1 MTTAHCKRSWVL
13 IKTMTV
19 HLTSLRGQRWS
30 WFQLGLALVVIW
42 SVIDRWPT
50 LRALY
55 SDDGVLP
62 VAAWHASIARP
73 AEASLLQL
81 LCVHAWFGEIWWP
94 RLLSIVQV
102 GLSCVLPARWAAFGS
117 LWLYASATVR
127 AISSSYILDRYLLL
141 ELALA
146 CFGDEGQ
153 TTGLLWRL
161 QLVWIY
167 ADAGWGKAMDEGWST
182 NAKVPA
188 LDAYTR
194 HTMAARIARAFFG
207 RQGLRLLTPFVPLIE
222 LVLPPLAVL
231 GYPIAAVPVCA
242 LHLGI
247 AFCMNGAMLLSFAA
261 IVAWLPFIPNKTVSR
276 GRSSLSS
283 GVLIAIALACIYSAA
298 SGRSQCLD
306 AAASPLSALVH
317 NRWNVFSGVD
327 TTVTW
332 EIMPARLNDGQVV
345 DLWAYGADVEWSVP
359 QRAPRWGRWR
369 TFPMLGA
376 PNVPKDVLDQT
387 YAYFCREWN
396 DKANLP
402 QSKRLSHFH
411 VYMLMADD
419 NDAAGS
425 ISKRLLHVMQ
435 CY

>member
-1 MTTAHCKRSWVL
+1 MTWELK
-13 IKTMTV
+13 
-19 HLTSLRGQRWS
+19 SLRGQRWS
-30 WFQLGLALVVIW
+30 WFQLGLAVGVVW

-62 VAAWHASIARP
+62 VAAWRASIATP

-81 LCVHAWFGEIWWP
+81 LCVHAWFGAIWWP
-94 RLLSIVQV
+94 RLLSIVQI
-102 GLSCVLPARWAAFGS
+102 GLSCVLPARWAALGS

-153 TTGLLWRL
+153 VTGLLWRL
-161 QLVWIY
+161 QLLWIY
-167 ADAGWGKAMDEGWST
+167 ADAGWAKAMDEGWSLQ
-182 NAKVPA
+182 AKVPA

-194 HTMAARIARAFFG
+194 HTTASRIARVLLG
-207 RQGLRLLTPFVPLIE
+207 RQGLRLLTPLVPLIE
-222 LVLPPLAVL
+222 LVFPALAVL
-231 GYPIAAVPVCA
+231 GWPLAAVPVCI

-247 AFCMNGAMLLSFAA
+247 ALCMNGATLLSFAA
-261 IVAWLPFIPNKTVSR
+261 IIAWLPFIPTKAACSR
-276 GRSSLSS
+276 HRSSLSS
-283 GVLIAIALACIYSAA
+283 CVLIAIALACIYSAA
-298 SGRSQCLD
+298 SGRYQCLD
-306 AAASPLSALVH
+306 ASASPLSALFH
-317 NRWNVFSGVD
+317 NRWNVFSGAD

-345 DLWAYGADVEWSVP
+345 DLWAYGAHVEWSVP
-359 QRAPRWGRWR
+359 KRAPRWGRWR
-369 TFPMLGA
+369 TFPMLAA
-376 PNVPKDVLDQT
+376 PNVPKHVLDQT

-402 QSKRLSHFH
+402 HSKRLSHFH

-435 CY
+435 C